1 MHAHLLA
8 RMCSTAEACG
18 WVDLTCCEGGP
29 PSLCDSTR
37 RFCACVV
44 GQVSLASRLRK
55 MWSLYF
61 ASGQIQLLSAPAGL
75 LSWHSCPQGTDP
87 AAQPESS
94 YLLPYPASPGFPERC
109 VGLCHLGVGGATLI
123 PSEVGRVSASMP
135 QPSSP
140 CTNLGL
146 GQLRPP

>member
-61 ASGQIQLLSAPAGL
+61 ASGQIQLLSAPAVL
-75 LSWHSCPQGTDP
+75 LSWLSCPQGTDP

-146 GQLRPP
+146 GQLRLP